1 MLATGYFLKIA
12 KIINSEQK
20 KNNLSLSQ
28 KLVPTKHKKWPI
40 RQHKLPQKFRATRQ
54 IFCGNV
60 FQHLFVSLTSFRNS
74 SKMMK
79 RTQKFVNAQ
88 EARSFFLHRFI
99 PINIKFKY
107 FDHSLL
113 LYKCLFFWN
122 IFLTFQITVNRFLK
136 YFHLFFPTFIRNSFH
151 NLQKLVFFFTTT
163 LA

>member
-1 MLATGYFLKIA
+1 MLASGYFLKIA
-12 KIINSEQK
+12 KIINSQQK
-20 KNNLSLSQ
+20 KNNVALSQ

-60 FQHLFVSLTSFRNS
+60 FQHLFVSFTSFRNS

-79 RTQKFVNAQ
+79 RTQKFVKAQ
-88 EARSFFLHRFI
+88 EARRFFLRRFI
-99 PINIKFKY
+99 PTNIKYKY

-113 LYKCLFFWN
+113 LYKCFFFLEYLFN
-122 IFLTFQITVNRFLK
+122 IPDHREQVPEVLPP
-136 YFHLFFPTFIRNSFH
+136 FFSYIYNSFH